1 MSSKSISAP
10 TMSSSKDI
18 AARSCS
24 RSSTGRLWK
33 TSSITSCG
41 RSGASSAISSAS
53 SVSVAATSSSV
64 SIDEISDSRTASE
77 TSSRMSPSRAARDEV
92 PDVEPL
98 VERQRLEDVGDVG
111 RVQPVE
117 LALQRRLALLV
128 DGALGELG
136 VRRRRRL
143 LALLVDQPFDQPVLA
158 QQRRDVGERV
168 LHARAARRS
177 ARRRRVSTGSGM
189 VRRAFKASGPEARR
203 RRDGRAHSSP
213 AARRLDAR
221 HARVREPRADGIRA
235 RIVAT
240 RPSR

>member
-24 RSSTGRLWK
+24 RSSTGRLWN

-64 SIDEISDSRTASE
+64 SIEEISDSRTASE
-77 TSSRMSPSRAARDEV
+77 TSSRMSPSRDGADQV

-117 LALQRRLALLV
+117 LALQRRVALLV

-136 VRRRRRL
+136 VGLGRRL
-143 LALLVDQPFDQPVLA
+143 LQLLVHQPFDQPVLA
-158 QQRRDVGERV
+158 QQRRYSASASCTLVG
-168 LHARAARRS
+168 
-177 ARRRRVSTGSGM
+177 
-189 VRRAFKASGPEARR
+189 ASGRTMSSRLERFGHGRREARR
-203 RRDGRAHSSP
+203 RRRGP
-213 AARRLDAR
+213 TC
-221 HARVREPRADGIRA
+221 EPRAF
-235 RIVAT
+235 
-240 RPSR
+240 